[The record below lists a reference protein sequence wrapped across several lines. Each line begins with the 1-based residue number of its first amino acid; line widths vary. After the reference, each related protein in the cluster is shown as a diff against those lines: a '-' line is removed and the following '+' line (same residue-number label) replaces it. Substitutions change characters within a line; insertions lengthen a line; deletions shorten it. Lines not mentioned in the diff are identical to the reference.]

1 MDFNN
6 LLVSLNYPR
15 SVRSGVRLRPGD
27 EKDFGAGSAPQ
38 PVDTGPDPLEEMR
51 WLLPMQPLARD
62 PGSCPA
68 PGEPLL
74 QPLLP
79 SVLPPA
85 GLQGARELP
94 STGDAGPGGH
104 LHGMF
109 STLGHSMSC
118 CGGVRT
124 SLVS

>member
-15 SVRSGVRLRPGD
+15 SVRSGVHLRPGD
-27 EKDFGAGSAPQ
+27 EKDIGAGSAPQ
-38 PVDTGPDPLEEMR
+38 PADTGPDPLEEMW
-51 WLLPMQPLARD
+51 WLLPMRSLVRD
-62 PGSCPA
+62 PGSCLA

-74 QPLLP
+74 QHLP
-79 SVLPPA
+79 SILPPA

-94 STGDAGPGGH
+94 STADAGPAAR

-109 STLGHSMSC
+109 STLGRSTSC
-118 CGGVRT
+118 CGGIRT

>member
-15 SVRSGVRLRPGD
+15 SVRSGVHLRPGD
-27 EKDFGAGSAPQ
+27 EKDIGAGSAPQ
-38 PVDTGPDPLEEMR
+38 TEDTGPDPREEMR
-51 WLLPMQPLARD
+51 WLLPK
-62 PGSCPA
+62 
-68 PGEPLL
+68 PLL

-104 LHGMF
+104 LHGVF

-118 CGGVRT
+118 CGGIRT